1 VVSPADKRAIRGLGR
16 LLGQLDPDRVLLAL
30 PATLGRAAAAQL
42 LGALG
47 PLKADALVVTH
58 ADETDQIGVAIEAAC
73 RFGLAPEYMLSHARS
88 GGWQLRRLDPAVLAA
103 MVLP

>member
-1 VVSPADKRAIRGLGR
+1 LPCSTRRASRR
-16 LLGQLDPDRVLLAL
+16 LLGQLEADRVMLAV

-42 LGALG
+42 LASLG
-47 PLKADALVVTH
+47 PLKADSMVVTH

-73 RFGLAPEYMLSHARS
+73 RFGLAPEYMLSHARG
-88 GGWQLRRLDPAVLAA
+88 GGWQLRRLDPAGLAA